1 MRMKRSSLRNESGAA
16 LLTVLVIAVI
26 GAIVGIAAVK
36 STTRT
41 VKVAGHSR
49 ARVNLLNI
57 AEAGKEH
64 ALAKLR
70 SGEVTPSDGA
80 SEEIVPLTDFGGGQ
94 YRVDYTANGDA
105 SKLWLTSTATYQDMS
120 RAIEVTVEVTLCD
133 PDPAFDYLI
142 LVEGEFAHENF
153 GDLDFGPG
161 GKAHINGPAKFEGEA
176 ANQFTVTGD
185 VSAVGNLKFEY
196 CTLDG
201 DATAPDIEGDGNVL
215 GTVTESA
222 VDAVDIPAFDWTP
235 YFDIADANSEVVGGD
250 YTVGGAFGTLEPD
263 GGVLWVNGNVLF
275 ENNATGTIHGAIIA
289 TGYIKIES
297 NLDITQQ
304 KYGDFPAFVSTGSYV
319 QKEVQGA
326 SLSVEGLIYAETNV
340 VLENNGS
347 LQGSIMCKGDCK
359 IENDWSMTYQNTSA
373 ADPADDGCTG
383 STYTVSEWREL

>member
-1 MRMKRSSLRNESGAA
+1 MKRPGLNNESGAA

-26 GAIVGIAAVK
+26 GAIVGMAAVK

-64 ALAKLR
+64 ALARLR
-70 SGEVTPSDGA
+70 SGEVTPSEGA

-105 SKLWLTSTATYQDMS
+105 STLWLTSTASYQDMS

-133 PDPAFDYLI
+133 PNPAFDYLI
-142 LVEGEFAHENF
+142 LVDGAFAHENF
-153 GDLDFGPG
+153 GDLNFGPG
-161 GKAHINGPAKFEGEA
+161 GKAHVNGPAKFEGEEE
-176 ANQFTVTGD
+176 NQFTVTGD

-201 DATAPDIEGDGNVL
+201 DATAPDVEDEDGEVT
-215 GTVTESA
+215 GAVTETA
-222 VDAVDIPAFDWTP
+222 VETVDIPEFDWMP
-235 YFDIADANSEVVGGD
+235 CFNIADANNEVVEGN
-250 YTVGGAFGTLEPD
+250 YTEDGAFGTLAPD

-275 ENNATGTIHGAIIA
+275 EGGATGTIHGCIIA

-297 NLDITQQ
+297 NNDITQQ
-304 KYGDFPAFVSTGSYV
+304 KYEDFPAFVSTGSYV
-319 QKEVQGA
+319 KKEVQGA
-326 SLSVEGLIYAETNV
+326 SLTVEGLIYAETDV
-340 VLENNGS
+340 LLENNGS
-347 LQGSIMCKGDCK
+347 LTGSIMCKGDCR
-359 IENDWSMTYQNTSA
+359 IENNWTMNYENTSD
-373 ADPADDGCTG
+373 ADPNSSGGCSG
-383 STYTVSEWREL
+383 SSYTVSEWREL